1 MLVSPKLPALDSRPK
16 LMPLNPGSHLL
27 SVHSIFER
35 VASKTHISLDP
46 FFSPR
51 HLHISSMPSSPVLRP
66 AKRPLV
72 PIYPRVLEEEKSVKF
87 VKARTNEP
95 KHRQVLRAMKDIR
108 TYLPPVLVTRGE
120 VTQEQRR
127 RVLSFS

>member
-1 MLVSPKLPALDSRPK
+1 MLASPKLPALDSRHK
-16 LMPLNPGSHLL
+16 LMPLSPGSHLL
-27 SVHSIFER
+27 SDHNIFER

-51 HLHISSMPSSPVLRP
+51 HLNIASMPSSPALRP
-66 AKRPLV
+66 AKRPLI
-72 PIYPRVLEEEKSVKF
+72 PIYPRILEEEKSVKF
-87 VKARTNEP
+87 AKARGNEP

-108 TYLPPVLVTRGE
+108 TYLPPVLATREE
-120 VTQEQRR
+120 VTQKQRR